1 MEFRNNLLA
10 YGECSESYGEQ
21 SCHGLLRE
29 LFYRLDI
36 VDPQALPVD
45 PILPIASSRMTS
57 VLILT
62 QSCAFLFFLR
72 VRGVGFEPTNP

>member
-10 YGECSESYGEQ
+10 YGECSE
-21 SCHGLLRE
+21 
-29 LFYRLDI
+29 LFYQLDI
-36 VDPQALPVD
+36 VDLQQALPVD
-45 PILPIASSRMTS
+45 PILPIASSGMTS

-62 QSCAFLFFLR
+62 QSPAFLFFLR

>member
-1 MEFRNNLLA
+1 MEFRNNLVA

-36 VDPQALPVD
+36 VDLQALPVD
-45 PILPIASSRMTS
+45 PILPMTWPIRTAWPTFTS
-57 VLILT
+57 IDDR
-62 QSCAFLFFLR
+62 CA
-72 VRGVGFEPTNP
+72 